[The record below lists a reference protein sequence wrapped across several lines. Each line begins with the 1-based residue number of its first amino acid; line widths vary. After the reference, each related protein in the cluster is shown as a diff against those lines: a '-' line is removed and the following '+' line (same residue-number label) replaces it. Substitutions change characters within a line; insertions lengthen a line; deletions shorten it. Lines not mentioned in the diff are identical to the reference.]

1 MGRTGRVWTSN
12 SSPHAMRRL
21 ISYLHQPETKVS
33 RRGPASTGV
42 RAVPAAGT
50 RGVVRP
56 YKSAPY
62 MGIGL
67 HRAGL
72 DITCVGMHHEA
83 PAELPRSPGDDG
95 AAAWAL
101 RPSVRT
107 PSPLPRTAGPPKPY
121 ESAAYMG
128 FGLHCADFDI
138 GSVDTHHGA
147 PAELSRSPGDDGMA
161 SRSLQSGVRARSHYD
176 APSRPKTV

>member
-1 MGRTGRVWTSN
+1 
-12 SSPHAMRRL
+12 MRRL

-33 RRGPASTGV
+33 RRGPPPTGV
-42 RAVPAAGT
+42 RAVPAAGP

-72 DITCVGMHHEA
+72 DIICVDIHREA

-95 AAAWAL
+95 GAAWAL
-101 RPSVRT
+101 RPSVQT
-107 PSPLPRTAGPPKPY
+107 PSPWPRTAGPPKPY

-161 SRSLQSGVRARSHYD
+161 SQSLQSGVRARSHYD